1 MAVSFEGY
9 GLYRAA
15 VREEIWPG
23 ALGLTGC
30 HASVVVALS
39 AALPKTQAAAM
50 KLTVWACS
58 SGHNA
63 LSSCWYSLSTV
74 QVLHL
79 VTTAHGVEDIY
90 MQQKANNPARSENAE
105 QARELG
111 MPPKALMNRIAS
123 WVVF

>member
-1 MAVSFEGY
+1 
-9 GLYRAA
+9 
-15 VREEIWPG
+15 
-23 ALGLTGC
+23 
-30 HASVVVALS
+30 
-39 AALPKTQAAAM
+39 
-50 KLTVWACS
+50 
-58 SGHNA
+58 
-63 LSSCWYSLSTV
+63 V

-123 WVVF
+123 